1 MAKVLGL
8 AHQKA
13 PDGIMHQMCKPRLA
27 HGDEDPD
34 GGPYWYDDP
43 GRLQQLYN
51 YCAAD
56 VACERE
62 LYYWLPPLSENEQ
75 NSGASTRPLMNA
87 AFTSITLW
95 C

>member
-43 GRLQQLYN
+43 GRLQQLYS

-56 VACERE
+56 VACQRE
-62 LYYWLPPLSENEQ
+62 LYYWIIAKQHHYLRAWLVCAERCLC
-75 NSGASTRPLMNA
+75 G
-87 AFTSITLW
+87 
-95 C
+95 